1 MYTSAMSTVK
11 TSPSVESIV
20 AEIQQLSD
28 VEQRTLAAAVL
39 QDRLLESFV
48 EELEDQLNCENAVA
62 EGSAEP
68 FID

>member
-1 MYTSAMSTVK
+1 MSTLK

-28 VEQRTLAAAVL
+28 EEQRTLAAAVL

-48 EELEDQLNCENAVA
+48 EELEDQLSCEKAVA
-62 EGSAEP
+62 EGSAEL
-68 FID
+68 FTD

>member
-1 MYTSAMSTVK
+1 MSTVK
-11 TSPSVESIV
+11 TSPSVENIV

-28 VEQRTLAAAVL
+28 EEQRTLAAAVL

-48 EELEDQLNCENAVA
+48 EELEDQLNYEKAVA

-68 FID
+68 FND

>member
-1 MYTSAMSTVK
+1 MSTVK

-28 VEQRTLAAAVL
+28 EEQRILAAAVL

-48 EELEDQLNCENAVA
+48 EELEDQLSCENAVA
-62 EGSAEP
+62 ESSAEP
-68 FID
+68 FTD

>member
-1 MYTSAMSTVK
+1 MSTLK

-28 VEQRTLAAAVL
+28 EEQRTLAAAVL

-48 EELEDQLNCENAVA
+48 EELEDQLSCEKSVA
-62 EGSAEP
+62 EGSVEL
-68 FID
+68 FTD

>member
-1 MYTSAMSTVK
+1 MSTLK

-28 VEQRTLAAAVL
+28 EEQRTLAVAVL

-48 EELEDQLNCENAVA
+48 EELEDQLSCEKAVA
-62 EGSAEP
+62 EGSVEL
-68 FID
+68 FTD

>member
-1 MYTSAMSTVK
+1 MSTVK

-28 VEQRTLAAAVL
+28 EEQRTLAAAVL

-48 EELEDQLNCENAVA
+48 EELEDQLSCEKAVA
-62 EGSAEP
+62 EGSAEL
-68 FID
+68 FTE